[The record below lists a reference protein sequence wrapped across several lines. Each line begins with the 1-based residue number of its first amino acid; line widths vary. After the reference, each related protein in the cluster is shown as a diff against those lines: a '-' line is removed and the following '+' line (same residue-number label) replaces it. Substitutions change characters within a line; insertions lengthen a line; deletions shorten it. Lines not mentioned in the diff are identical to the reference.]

1 MWIAV
6 PLAFV
11 RNGLV
16 FDGLPVTPP
25 NPALLGVDNEK
36 KTFTGF
42 VFFSILLKFE
52 TNTNQKKCLGIHDDQ
67 SQCSRGTPQTSSII
81 RFRTPW
87 GRRFELNLISLP

>member
-25 NPALLGVDNEK
+25 NPALLGVDNDK
-36 KTFTGF
+36 KKHSLAL
-42 VFFSILLKFE
+42 FS
-52 TNTNQKKCLGIHDDQ
+52 
-67 SQCSRGTPQTSSII
+67 SQFS
-81 RFRTPW
+81 
-87 GRRFELNLISLP
+87 

>member
-25 NPALLGVDNEK
+25 NPALLGVDNERK
-36 KTFTGF
+36 KITVF
-42 VFFSILLKFE
+42 VFFSILLKFQ
-52 TNTNQKKCLGIHDDQ
+52 NTHQPK
-67 SQCSRGTPQTSSII
+67 
-81 RFRTPW
+81 
-87 GRRFELNLISLP
+87 

>member
-36 KTFTGF
+36 KNTHLLCFLLN
-42 VFFSILLKFE
+42 SPEILNKY
-52 TNTNQKKCLGIHDDQ
+52 QPKKKPLYA
-67 SQCSRGTPQTSSII
+67 
-81 RFRTPW
+81 
-87 GRRFELNLISLP
+87 